1 MRQTGYA
8 DGAVQKASVPAFLL
22 QSICQMFANA
32 TGCNTFLCKQYNF
45 IFQHSIDKFI
55 CKGIQL
61 YKFQNVR
68 ILRCIVQLVGG
79 FQQILQL
86 IRIADQ
92 KDLCSGRLFQEIVV
106 LLCAGILRQLCTL
119 AAAGITDSP
128 RARDCILQ

>member
-1 MRQTGYA
+1 
-8 DGAVQKASVPAFLL
+8 
-22 QSICQMFANA
+22 MFANA
-32 TGCNTFLCKQYNF
+32 TGCNTFLCEQYNF

-68 ILRCIVQLVGG
+68 ILRCIVQLVGS

-92 KDLCSGRLFQEIVV
+92 KDLL
-106 LLCAGILRQLCTL
+106 
-119 AAAGITDSP
+119 P
-128 RARDCILQ
+128 RASRAKSRIPALYKDTAPALHSRRHVDSG

>member
-1 MRQTGYA
+1 M
-8 DGAVQKASVPAFLL
+8 L
-22 QSICQMFANA
+22 ANA
-32 TGCNTFLCKQYNF
+32 TGCNTFLCEQYNF

-68 ILRCIVQLVGG
+68 ILRCIVQLVGS

-92 KDLCSGRLFQEIVV
+92 KDLCPGRLAQKVV
-106 LLCAGILRQLCTL
+106 FPLCAGILRQLCTL

-128 RARDCILQ
+128 RAGDRILQ

>member
-1 MRQTGYA
+1 
-8 DGAVQKASVPAFLL
+8 
-22 QSICQMFANA
+22 MFANA
-32 TGCNTFLCKQYNF
+32 TGCNTFLCEQYNF

-68 ILRCIVQLVGG
+68 ILRCIVQLVGS

-92 KDLCSGRLFQEIVV
+92 KDFCPGRLAQKVV
-106 LLCAGILRQLCTL
+106 FLLCTRILRQLCTL
-119 AAAGITDSP
+119 AATWIADSP